1 MRLIFYIF
9 IFYYFYIPSQL
20 TLEVINN
27 LYISAASHPGGTKQG
42 RGESSGKFASNIS
55 QRKILQ
61 RILPKL
67 WEKVSMSKAFSRM
80 EEQLRSTPTIWC
92 FVTNV
97 TSMRSSKA
105 KILQNI
111 TKQYHI
117 IIKFNLIIALLSQG

>member
-67 WEKVSMSKAFSRM
+67 RRKFQCLTQGVFENGGAIKVYSNDMVFCDERD
-80 EEQLRSTPTIWC
+80 
-92 FVTNV
+92 
-97 TSMRSSKA
+97 
-105 KILQNI
+105 
-111 TKQYHI
+111 QYDVQQ
-117 IIKFNLIIALLSQG
+117 S